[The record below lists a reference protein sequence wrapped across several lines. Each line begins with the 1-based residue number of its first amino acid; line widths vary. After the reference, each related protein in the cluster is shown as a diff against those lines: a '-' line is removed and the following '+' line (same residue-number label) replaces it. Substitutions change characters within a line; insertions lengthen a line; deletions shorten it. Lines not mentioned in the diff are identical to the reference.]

1 MASILV
7 VDDDTAT
14 RVTVARVIERM
25 GHEVVQAGDGAAALA
40 ILSECKFDLVV
51 LDVMMPV
58 LDGPSTLARMREGG
72 DRTPVIL
79 LTAESSRAL
88 VAGALKRALVDYIKK
103 PFGLEELRRKVREA
117 ICA

>member
-14 RVTVARVIERM
+14 RVTVARFIERM

-40 ILSECKFDLVV
+40 MLSECRFDLVL
-51 LDVMMPV
+51 LDMMMPV
-58 LDGPSTLARMREGG
+58 LDGPSALARMREGG

-79 LTAESSRAL
+79 LTAESSRSV
-88 VAGALKRALVDYIKK
+88 VAGAMRCGVVDYIKK
-103 PFGLEELRRKVREA
+103 PFGFEELRRKVREA
-117 ICA
+117 IQR